1 MAGAE
6 VEDRYASGGSAD
18 VQIAYRVMGPADGR
32 PLLLICGLGLQLV
45 SWPADLLAELC
56 ARSYHVAIFDNRDT
70 GASTHLTQAGP
81 PDLLAVLAGTPGA
94 AAYALADMAA
104 DAAGVLDALGWA
116 SAHVA
121 GVSMGGM
128 IAQELAVRLP
138 QRVRS
143 LTSVMSTTGERA
155 VSQPTPAAGAAL
167 LAGPVATRA
176 DYVEQVV
183 TLFRVIGSPGYPSE
197 DDWIRQMAGW
207 SWDRGYDPAGVGRQ
221 LAAIYASGD
230 RTAALRGVRVPTFVV
245 HGAEDPLIPLAA
257 GRATAAAIPGA
268 RLLVLPGMG
277 HDLPRPVWGSVLTGL
292 DEVVRR
298 ADQVG
303 QGPGSHHPA

>member
-1 MAGAE
+1 
-6 VEDRYASGGSAD
+6 
-18 VQIAYRVMGPADGR
+18 MGPVAGR

-45 SWPADLLAELC
+45 SWPTELLAELG
-56 ARSYHVAIFDNRDT
+56 ARNYRVAVFDNRDT
-70 GASTHLTQAGP
+70 GASTHLSRCGP
-81 PDLLAVLAGTPGA
+81 PDLLAVLAGRPGA
-94 AAYALADMAA
+94 SAYALADLAA

-155 VSQPTPAAGAAL
+155 VSQPTPAAADAV

-176 DYVEQVV
+176 EYVEQAVR
-183 TLFRVIGSPGYPSE
+183 LFRVIGSPGYPLAE
-197 DDWIRQMAGW
+197 GWIRQMAGW

-221 LAAIYASGD
+221 LAAIYAAGD
-230 RTAALRGVRVPTFVV
+230 RTAALRGLRVPTFVV
-245 HGAEDPLIPLAA
+245 HGADDPLIPPAA

-268 RLLVLPGMG
+268 RLLVVPGMG
-277 HDLPRPVWGSVLTGL
+277 HDLPRAIWGQVLTGL
-292 DEVVRR
+292 DDVVSR
-298 ADQVG
+298 ADQIG
-303 QGPGSHHPA
+303 QDPVPRCPGPQRPA